1 MLTRSSDNTTYK
13 VSSAKSI
20 SRASPPFIYL
30 SPVEMEVRRDNAFQL
45 MQGGAEY
52 AIAGA
57 LKLKDQG
64 GWDAVRPAL
73 ATAMRYAA
81 KLMSSPY

>member
-1 MLTRSSDNTTYK
+1 
-13 VSSAKSI
+13 
-20 SRASPPFIYL
+20 
-30 SPVEMEVRRDNAFQL
+30 MEVRRDNAFQL